1 MFLSKIL
8 STQYKILRVHDSSRD
23 SVLFQFARIVQRQ
36 TKYLEIVMSVKGGK
50 INKKRGKGRGKEQR
64 TERISSK
71 TRKSVYNVFLS
82 EMLYSQTELRHE
94 KEK

>member
-1 MFLSKIL
+1 MFLSKVL
-8 STQYKILRVHDSSRD
+8 STQYKISRIHDSSRD
-23 SVLFQFARIVQRQ
+23 SILFRFARIVQRQ
-36 TKYLEIVMSVKGGK
+36 TKYLEIVMSVKGEE
-50 INKKRGKGRGKEQR
+50 INKKRDKGREIEQR

-82 EMLYSQTELRHE
+82 EMLYSQTELRHA